1 MILLY
6 NGHRMMM
13 MQAGFTLLP
22 LQAQVKQTK
31 KKPAQ
36 KCTTM

>member
-6 NGHRMMM
+6 NGHRMM